1 LKSAHGWILSETAV
15 TMRHSESCNYNP
27 AMLDDRNLGKMVPH
41 EPMPFGIVI
50 GIPEVNDMVLN
61 HLPTHDQP
69 IPRWNLQRAL
79 QAKRNAPSR
88 PFEQCDSLRDRAL
101 KR

>member
-1 LKSAHGWILSETAV
+1 LVLNKSSLAIRHLESRDDKPAV
-15 TMRHSESCNYNP
+15 
-27 AMLDDRNLGKMVPH
+27 LDYRNVRKMVPH
-41 EPMPFGIVI
+41 EPMPFGMVI
-50 GIPEVNDMVLN
+50 GVPKVNDMVFKRF
-61 HLPTHDQP
+61 PMHDQP